1 MSFKKKS
8 VTIAP
13 AVLLVLLGCEPA
25 PPDIPFASYGDDYA
39 SKTDFARVEQEMPL
53 TREDLAKITPVNLEA
68 LTQEQLDQL
77 YARLPSGPIPH
88 GAYDGTF
95 FFADGGGARRLAE
108 IVGGLEGIVIDK
120 KLDVVNRLG
129 ERLWKG
135 KVFDRETRVLRNM
148 IRDRWILEKVLH
160 TELDSAE
167 KVVVEGKRSWLFF
180 PMKAWLLFPAKLY
193 CGQSRLDGRRESVV
207 IDYAFNDDLEGYR
220 PDVDYLVARQ
230 GLYIR
235 DEIRMIRPGFYLGR
249 AYFAHVFGLNFA
261 LYNDEVANAGYESF
275 MAGEAQ
281 EQDCW
286 PGTQAPTL
294 SAATS

>member
-1 MSFKKKS
+1 ML
-8 VTIAP
+8 TRNAI
-13 AVLLVLLGCEPA
+13 VLAATSILLLGCEPS
-25 PPDIPFASYGDDYA
+25 PPDIPFASYGDDHA
-39 SKTDFARVEQEMPL
+39 SKMDFARVEQEMPL
-53 TREDLAKITPVNLEA
+53 TREHLARITPKNLET

-108 IVGGLEGIVIDK
+108 IVGGLEGKVIDA
-120 KLDVVNRLG
+120 KLNVVNRLG

-135 KVFDRETRVLRNM
+135 KVFDRDTRILRNM

-160 TELDSAE
+160 TDLDSAE
-167 KVVVEGKRSWLFF
+167 KVVVEGKRSWLVF

-193 CGQSRLDGRRESVV
+193 CGQSLLDGRRESVV

-249 AYFAHVFGLNFA
+249 AYFGRAFGLNFA
-261 LYNDEVANAGYESF
+261 LYNEDVANSGYESF

-286 PGTQAPTL
+286 PGTQSSTL
-294 SAATS
+294 TAGTS